1 MLKKHKLLFLFHM
14 ILVEEQLFFWLSTNF
29 LAHLSG
35 CIIHCQASHFV
46 CHILEHF
53 FFWQQSR
60 HLFWS
65 WRSKLMRD
73 KGKAGGVGEV
83 WCRVAF
89 EAWAPWWDLAPSVHY
104 CPRCHLPL
112 TGLST
117 PIPSGF
123 SLTSPHLSV
132 CLSVCLSLSE
142 QSSLTSFSFSETKFK
157 RNFSSCNWLRY
168 CTDKASGCC
177 TLQTDWG
184 SDLEEL
190 GNSWSRFWVFTIAE
204 ELFNNLKRSSEK
216 VFCHS
221 FQVLVNLGARMFLE
235 LTHVQRV
242 PWQTDNM
249 GWASKVWT
257 LKVGELYLSGRTSV
271 PAIRVPWQYSRWDS
285 EKHCSVEYSWSLTGE
300 WVPSCTP
307 ASTIS
312 CKSLLSSLF
321 STVFCACTSTEIP
334 LVIFQKML
342 KKLLGL
348 EMLYVICL
356 EMKRFL

>member
-132 CLSVCLSLSE
+132 CLSVSHSLDISLS
-142 QSSLTSFSFSETKFK
+142 
-157 RNFSSCNWLRY
+157 
-168 CTDKASGCC
+168 
-177 TLQTDWG
+177 
-184 SDLEEL
+184 
-190 GNSWSRFWVFTIAE
+190 
-204 ELFNNLKRSSEK
+204 
-216 VFCHS
+216 
-221 FQVLVNLGARMFLE
+221 
-235 LTHVQRV
+235 
-242 PWQTDNM
+242 
-249 GWASKVWT
+249 
-257 LKVGELYLSGRTSV
+257 
-271 PAIRVPWQYSRWDS
+271 
-285 EKHCSVEYSWSLTGE
+285 
-300 WVPSCTP
+300 VPSV
-307 ASTIS
+307 SQ
-312 CKSLLSSLF
+312 KQSLRG
-321 STVFCACTSTEIP
+321 
-334 LVIFQKML
+334 IFPRAIGWGTAQI
-342 KKLLGL
+342 KLLGAAHYKQIGVQIL
-348 EMLYVICL
+348 
-356 EMKRFL
+356 RS